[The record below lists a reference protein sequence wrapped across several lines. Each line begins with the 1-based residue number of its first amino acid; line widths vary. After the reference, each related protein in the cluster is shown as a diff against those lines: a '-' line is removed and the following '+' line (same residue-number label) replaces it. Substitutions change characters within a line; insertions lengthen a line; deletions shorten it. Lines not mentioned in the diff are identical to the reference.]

1 MERKKG
7 ENATIFL
14 SRETPF
20 LISLLAINRLASI
33 HFSPLLRAWR
43 TNTKYAARGRPV
55 SPRLPKRIR
64 KRGID
69 PSISP
74 HSPIAIFDSAERSG
88 LEEILP
94 REFITTTN
102 LSTRIQFSRCTR
114 VTRVIPA
121 SSRYFSRLPSSSL
134 SLSLFTDRV
143 SAVSACQ
150 KRRYTVFA
158 SRINF
163 LTSTVYRLVLLLL
176 LLSLQPPEGRERK
189 EE

>member
-94 REFITTTN
+94 REFITATN

-121 SSRYFSRLPSSSL
+121 SSRYFSRLPSSL
-134 SLSLFTDRV
+134 SLL
-143 SAVSACQ
+143 
-150 KRRYTVFA
+150 
-158 SRINF
+158 
-163 LTSTVYRLVLLLL
+163 VYRPRFRGIR
-176 LLSLQPPEGRERK
+176 LSKKEIYRFREPNQLSNFHGI
-189 EE
+189 

>member
-1 MERKKG
+1 MDGEEKRGERNNFPL
-7 ENATIFL
+7 ERN
-14 SRETPF
+14 PF
-20 LISLLAINRLASI
+20 LNIPSCDKP
-33 HFSPLLRAWR
+33 FSFHPFLPSPWR

-74 HSPIAIFDSAERSG
+74 HAPYLHSPIAIFDSAERSG

-94 REFITTTN
+94 REFITATN

-121 SSRYFSRLPSSSL
+121 SSRSSFSATTGRKG
-134 SLSLFTDRV
+134 
-143 SAVSACQ
+143 A
-150 KRRYTVFA
+150 KRRIDSPVGA
-158 SRINF
+158 
-163 LTSTVYRLVLLLL
+163 
-176 LLSLQPPEGRERK
+176 REKNWKQERRGTLR
-189 EE
+189 

>member
-1 MERKKG
+1 MDGEEKRGERNNFPL
-7 ENATIFL
+7 ERN
-14 SRETPF
+14 PF
-20 LISLLAINRLASI
+20 LNIPSCDKP
-33 HFSPLLRAWR
+33 FSFHPFLPSPWR
-43 TNTKYAARGRPV
+43 TNTKYATRGRPV

>member
-74 HSPIAIFDSAERSG
+74 HAPYLHSPIAIFDSAERSG

-176 LLSLQPPEGRERK
+176 LLSL
-189 EE
+189 